1 MALTTADF
9 LNLGGFGGLGQSS
22 MSTQGKLFGEQNLQ
36 QQQFQ
41 QMVFTSNTGTT
52 SDTITIHP
60 NKIWELQG
68 NDTINLDPVWPER
81 LIGGGFNSISCA
93 ECASQL
99 DWQFDYDTY
108 ARCSCGWREGDLTN
122 AGWLQMR
129 LEEVTG

>member
-9 LNLGGFGGLGQSS
+9 FNLGGFGGLGQSS
-22 MSTQGKLFGEQNLQ
+22 WSSQGPMFTPQHYQ
-36 QQQFQ
+36 QQQRQ
-41 QMVFTSNTGTT
+41 AINDQLY
-52 SDTITIHP
+52 P

-68 NDTINLDPVWPER
+68 NETISVDPAWHEMR
-81 LIGGGFNSISCA
+81 IGGRPNSISCA